1 MKIGLRVG
9 HSPNCRG
16 GKGVVDEWEEMNKLY
31 PFIYDLLKL
40 NGIEVVNCSNSESN
54 VNSELAKG
62 CYIANS
68 NNVDL
73 FISLHMNCFNGN
85 ANGTECW
92 TYSEKS
98 RANDI
103 AKRINSELVKRGFS
117 NRGIKYNS
125 KYYEMRYVNA
135 PNIILETCFCDSKKD
150 VSILKNLGQAKMA
163 YSIVKG
169 ILGKDPIPNNVFGKG
184 NNNVIAN
191 DLIQRILGVYND
203 GVFGVKT
210 DSAVKKYQKN
220 HNIGQDGKVGIKTF
234 SSMLK

>member
-9 HSPNCRG
+9 HSPKCRG
-16 GKGVVDEWEEMNKLY
+16 AKGLVDEYEEMNKLY
-31 PFIYDLLKL
+31 PFISDLLKL
-40 NGIEVVNCSNSESN
+40 NGVKVINCSNSESN
-54 VNSELAKG
+54 VNGELSKG

-73 FISLHMNCFNGN
+73 FISLHMNCFNGK

-103 AKRINSELVKRGFS
+103 AKRINSELVKRGFT
-117 NRGIKYNS
+117 NRGLKYNS
-125 KYYEMRYVNA
+125 RYYEMRYINA
-135 PNIILETCFCDSKKD
+135 PNIILETCFCDSQKD
-150 VSILKNLGQAKMA
+150 VSILKNLGHAKIA

-169 ILGKDPIPNNVFGKG
+169 ILGKEPISSNVYAKG
-184 NNNVIAN
+184 NSNMIAN

-203 GVFGVKT
+203 GIFGEKT
-210 DSAVKKYQKN
+210 EMAVKKYQKK
-220 HNIGQDGKVGIKTF
+220 HNIYQDGKVGIKTF